1 MLVIFTLDII
11 LTLAHVA
18 SYVKG
23 TQVYQKEEKY
33 YFQRGFFCQSQL
45 QINGIAKEA
54 IMCFY
59 NSSVWYLAS

>member
-33 YFQRGFFCQSQL
+33 YIQKGFYARLNYKLTGSQKRL
-45 QINGIAKEA
+45 SCVFTTFLFGI
-54 IMCFY
+54 
-59 NSSVWYLAS
+59 